1 MLVTHGIHD
10 KHLILPE
17 IDGQHDR
24 EWVECVLRQTACQMS
39 HCLCHDADALASILY
54 TSQFVCFE
62 SIAGSLQ
69 SWLLFFKHLQLFVN
83 VSDLPFKVL
92 AQGLLLK
99 QLHILL
105 DRLFQQD
112 W

>member
-1 MLVTHGIHD
+1 MLVAHGIHD
-10 KHLILPE
+10 KYLVLPE
-17 IDGQHDR
+17 VDGKLDR
-24 EWVECVLRQTACQMS
+24 EWVECVLGQTACQMS
-39 HCLCHDADALASILY
+39 HCLCHDADTFASIL
-54 TSQFVCFE
+54 SSSLFVCFE
-62 SIAGSLQ
+62 CIFGSLQ
-69 SWLLFFKHLQLFVN
+69 SWLLFVKHLQLFVN

-105 DRLFQQD
+105 ERLLQQD